1 MTTDK
6 TPQTRAAQD
15 RAALPDPMSPWTID
29 VARELSRR
37 PGSMKIWVRDVPAP
51 SDFGLEVIGVPE
63 GELIHLDLRL
73 ESVVEGVLASGT
85 VSADVVGECSRCLG
99 AVADH
104 VDVEVTELY
113 AYPDS
118 VTEETTDSEDV
129 SRIVDEKIDLEPAVR
144 DAVLLELPNA
154 PLCRDDCPGVASP
167 DDEAW
172 AFVPAGSERERIDP
186 RWAALQERFAGGS
199 NSENVS

>member
-6 TPQTRAAQD
+6 TPQAKATV
-15 RAALPDPMSPWTID
+15 PDPTSPWTVD
-29 VARELSRR
+29 VLREISRR
-37 PGSMKIWVRDVPAP
+37 PGTMKPWVRDVPAP
-51 SDFGLEVIGVPE
+51 DDFGLEVVGVPA
-63 GELIHLDLRL
+63 GEPIHLDLRL

-99 AVADH
+99 PVADH
-104 VDVEVTELY
+104 VDVDLTELY

-118 VTEETTDSEDV
+118 VTDETTDDEDV

-154 PLCRDDCPGVASP
+154 PLCREDCPGVASP
-167 DDEAW
+167 DEEAW
-172 AFVPAGSERERIDP
+172 AFVPAGSTRERIDP

-199 NSENVS
+199 TDNV

>member
-6 TPQTRAAQD
+6 TPQARATA
-15 RAALPDPMSPWTID
+15 PDATSPWTID
-29 VARELSRR
+29 VLREISRR
-37 PGSMKIWVRDVPAP
+37 PGTMKPWVRDVPAP
-51 SDFGLEVIGVPE
+51 EDFGLEVIGVPA
-63 GELIHLDLRL
+63 GEPIHLDLRL

-99 AVADH
+99 PVHEH
-104 VDVEVTELY
+104 VDVDLTELY

-118 VTEETTDSEDV
+118 VTDETTDPDDV

-154 PLCRDDCPGVASP
+154 PLCREDCPGVPSP

-172 AFVPAGSERERIDP
+172 AFVPAGTTRERIDP

-199 NSENVS
+199 TQD

>member
-6 TPQTRAAQD
+6 TPQARATA
-15 RAALPDPMSPWTID
+15 PDATSPWTID
-29 VARELSRR
+29 VLREISRR
-37 PGSMKIWVRDVPAP
+37 PGTMKPWVRDVPAP
-51 SDFGLEVIGVPE
+51 EDFGLEVIGVPA
-63 GELIHLDLRL
+63 GEPIHLDLRL

-99 AVADH
+99 PVHDH
-104 VDVEVTELY
+104 VDVDLTELY

-118 VTEETTDSEDV
+118 VTDETTDPDDV

-154 PLCRDDCPGVASP
+154 PLCREDCPGVPSP
-167 DDEAW
+167 DEQAW
-172 AFVPAGSERERIDP
+172 AFVPAGTTRERIDP

-199 NSENVS
+199 TQD

>member
-6 TPQTRAAQD
+6 TPSPV
-15 RAALPDPMSPWTID
+15 PDATSPWTID
-29 VARELSRR
+29 VLREISRR
-37 PGSMKIWVRDVPAP
+37 PGTMKPWVRDVPAP
-51 SDFGLEVIGVPE
+51 DDFGLEVIGVPA
-63 GELIHLDLRL
+63 GEPIHLDLRL

-85 VSADVVGECSRCLG
+85 VEADVVGECSRCLG
-99 AVADH
+99 PVHDH
-104 VDVEVTELY
+104 VEVDLTELY

-118 VTEETTDSEDV
+118 VTDETTDSYDV

-154 PLCRDDCPGVASP
+154 PLCREDCPGVASP

-172 AFVPAGSERERIDP
+172 AFVPAGTTRERIDP

-199 NSENVS
+199 TDT

>member
-1 MTTDK
+1 MTTEK
-6 TPQTRAAQD
+6 TPQNKQ
-15 RAALPDPMSPWTID
+15 ALPDPMSPWTVD

-37 PGSMKIWVRDVPAP
+37 PGTMKPWVRDVPAP
-51 SDFGLEVIGVPE
+51 ADFGLEVIGVPA
-63 GELIHLDLRL
+63 GEPIHLDLRL
-73 ESVVEGVLASGT
+73 ESVVEGVLASGS
-85 VSADVVGECSRCLG
+85 VIADVVGECSRCLG
-99 AVADH
+99 PVTDH
-104 VDVEVTELY
+104 VEVDLTELY

-118 VTEETTDSEDV
+118 VTDETTDSEDV

-154 PLCRDDCPGVASP
+154 PLCSEDCPGVASP

-172 AFVPAGSERERIDP
+172 VFVPAGTDRERIDP

-199 NSENVS
+199 NSENA

>member
-6 TPQTRAAQD
+6 TPAPV
-15 RAALPDPMSPWTID
+15 PDPTSPWTVD
-29 VARELSRR
+29 VLREISRR
-37 PGSMKIWVRDVPAP
+37 PGTMKPWVRDVPAP
-51 SDFGLEVIGVPE
+51 DDFGLEVIGVPA
-63 GELIHLDLRL
+63 GEPIHLDLRL
-73 ESVVEGVLASGT
+73 ESVVEGVLASGS

-99 AVADH
+99 PVHDH
-104 VDVEVTELY
+104 VDVDLTELY

-118 VTEETTDSEDV
+118 VTDETTDEDDV

-154 PLCRDDCPGVASP
+154 PLCREDCPGVASP
-167 DDEAW
+167 DEQAW
-172 AFVPAGSERERIDP
+172 AFVPAGTTRERIDP

-199 NSENVS
+199 TDT

>member
-6 TPQTRAAQD
+6 TPQAKAMV
-15 RAALPDPMSPWTID
+15 PDPTSPWTID
-29 VARELSRR
+29 VLREISRR
-37 PGSMKIWVRDVPAP
+37 PGTMKPWVRDVPAP
-51 SDFGLEVIGVPE
+51 DDFGLEVVGVPA
-63 GELIHLDLRL
+63 GEPIHLDLRL

-99 AVADH
+99 PVADH
-104 VDVEVTELY
+104 VDVDLTELY

-118 VTEETTDSEDV
+118 VTDETTDDEDV

-154 PLCRDDCPGVASP
+154 PLCREDCPGVASP
-167 DDEAW
+167 DEEAW
-172 AFVPAGSERERIDP
+172 AFVPAGTTRERIDP

-199 NSENVS
+199 TDNV

>member
-6 TPQTRAAQD
+6 TPV
-15 RAALPDPMSPWTID
+15 PDPLSPWTVD
-29 VARELSRR
+29 VLRELSRR
-37 PGSMKIWVRDVPAP
+37 PGTMKPWVRDVPAP
-51 SDFGLEVIGVPE
+51 DDFGLEVIGVPT
-63 GELIHLDLRL
+63 GDPIHLDLRL

-99 AVADH
+99 PVDDH
-104 VDVEVTELY
+104 VEVDLTELY

-154 PLCRDDCPGVASP
+154 PLCSEDCPGVASP
-167 DDEAW
+167 DEEAW
-172 AFVPAGSERERIDP
+172 AFVPAGTERERIDP

-199 NSENVS
+199 TDT

>member
-6 TPQTRAAQD
+6 TPQARATA
-15 RAALPDPMSPWTID
+15 PDATSPWTID
-29 VARELSRR
+29 VLREISRR
-37 PGSMKIWVRDVPAP
+37 PGTMKPWVREVPAP
-51 SDFGLEVIGVPE
+51 EDFGLEVIGVPA
-63 GELIHLDLRL
+63 GEPIHLDLRL

-99 AVADH
+99 PVHDH
-104 VDVEVTELY
+104 VDVDLTELY

-118 VTEETTDSEDV
+118 VTDETTDPDDV

-154 PLCRDDCPGVASP
+154 PLCREDCPGVPSP

-172 AFVPAGSERERIDP
+172 AFVPAGTTRERIDP

-199 NSENVS
+199 TQD

>member
-1 MTTDK
+1 LEFGEMTTEK
-6 TPQTRAAQD
+6 TPQNKQ
-15 RAALPDPMSPWTID
+15 ALPDPMSPWTVD

-37 PGSMKIWVRDVPAP
+37 PGTMKPWVRDVPAP
-51 SDFGLEVIGVPE
+51 ADFGLEVIGVPA
-63 GELIHLDLRL
+63 GEPIHLDLRL
-73 ESVVEGVLASGT
+73 ESVVEGVLASGS
-85 VSADVVGECSRCLG
+85 VIADVVGECSRCLG
-99 AVADH
+99 PVTDH
-104 VDVEVTELY
+104 VEVDLTELY

-118 VTEETTDSEDV
+118 VTDETTDSEDV

-154 PLCRDDCPGVASP
+154 PLCSEDCPGVASP

-172 AFVPAGSERERIDP
+172 AFVPAGTDRERIDP

-199 NSENVS
+199 NSENA

>member
-6 TPQTRAAQD
+6 TPHEKTAP
-15 RAALPDPMSPWTID
+15 PDPTSPWTVD
-29 VARELSRR
+29 VLRELSRR
-37 PGSMKIWVRDVPAP
+37 PGTMKPWVRDVPAP
-51 SDFGLEVIGVPE
+51 DDFGLEVIGVPT
-63 GELIHLDLRL
+63 GDPIHLDLRL

-85 VSADVVGECSRCLG
+85 VAADVVGECSRCLG
-99 AVADH
+99 PVHDH
-104 VDVEVTELY
+104 VEVDLTELY

-118 VTEETTDSEDV
+118 VTDETTDSDDV

-154 PLCRDDCPGVASP
+154 PLCREDCPGVPSP
-167 DDEAW
+167 DEQAW
-172 AFVPAGSERERIDP
+172 AFVPAGSTRERIDP

-199 NSENVS
+199 TED

>member
-6 TPQTRAAQD
+6 TPQAKATV
-15 RAALPDPMSPWTID
+15 PDPTSPWTID
-29 VARELSRR
+29 VLREISRR
-37 PGSMKIWVRDVPAP
+37 PGTMKRWVRDVPAP
-51 SDFGLEVIGVPE
+51 DDFGLVVVGVPA
-63 GELIHLDLRL
+63 GEPIHLDLRL

-99 AVADH
+99 PVADH
-104 VDVEVTELY
+104 VDVDLTELY

-118 VTEETTDSEDV
+118 VTDETTDDEDV

-154 PLCRDDCPGVASP
+154 PLCREDCPGVASP
-167 DDEAW
+167 DEEAW
-172 AFVPAGSERERIDP
+172 AFVPAGTTRERIDP

-199 NSENVS
+199 TDNV

>member
-6 TPQTRAAQD
+6 TPQAKATV
-15 RAALPDPMSPWTID
+15 PDPTSPWTID
-29 VARELSRR
+29 VLREISRR
-37 PGSMKIWVRDVPAP
+37 PGTMKSWVRDVPAP
-51 SDFGLEVIGVPE
+51 DDFGLEVVGVPA
-63 GELIHLDLRL
+63 GEPVHLDLRL

-85 VSADVVGECSRCLG
+85 VSVDVVGECSRCLG
-99 AVADH
+99 PVADH
-104 VDVEVTELY
+104 VDVDLTELY

-118 VTEETTDSEDV
+118 VTDETTDDEDV

-154 PLCRDDCPGVASP
+154 PLCREDCPGVASP
-167 DDEAW
+167 DEEAW
-172 AFVPAGSERERIDP
+172 AFVPAGTTRERIDP

-199 NSENVS
+199 TDNV

>member
-1 MTTDK
+1 MTTEK
-6 TPQTRAAQD
+6 TSQNKQ
-15 RAALPDPMSPWTID
+15 ALPDPMSPWTVD

-37 PGSMKIWVRDVPAP
+37 PGTMKPWVRDVPAP
-51 SDFGLEVIGVPE
+51 ADFGLEVIGVPA
-63 GELIHLDLRL
+63 GEPIHLDLRL
-73 ESVVEGVLASGT
+73 ESVVEGVLASGS
-85 VSADVVGECSRCLG
+85 VIADVVGECSRCLG
-99 AVADH
+99 PVTDH
-104 VDVEVTELY
+104 VEVDLTELY

-118 VTEETTDSEDV
+118 VTDETTDSEDV

-154 PLCRDDCPGVASP
+154 PLCSEDCPGVASP

-172 AFVPAGSERERIDP
+172 VFVPAGTDRERIDP

-199 NSENVS
+199 NSENA